1 MAFNAPEIL
10 LILFILPKVDFCGIS
25 GAHSNSCY
33 VTPFDIFKTIFIK
46 FIFIFTIA
54 LLILIRTPG
63 NWHKAYQ
70 NIRFFFNYWIKTVE
84 EAVDLF
90 FNYLFSLFSDICSNW
105 PYLPIIIIT
114 IKQDNA
120 SPTVHHRAYFS
131 LYSYSLFIDFMAIL
145 NYSYREFSD

>member
-105 PYLPIIIIT
+105 PYHNQT
-114 IKQDNA
+114 G
-120 SPTVHHRAYFS
+120 
-131 LYSYSLFIDFMAIL
+131 
-145 NYSYREFSD
+145 